1 MRFVLIFIPIII
13 ASFGQIILKSG
24 TNQVGKFDL
33 IKTFTNPLVLLGL
46 FFYFSSALLWLM
58 VLSKEKLSFV
68 YPLVAFSYVLTVF
81 LSKIILKEAVPSL
94 RWLGMAVI
102 VVGILIVAKSST

>member
-13 ASFGQIILKSG
+13 ASVGQIILKSG
-24 TNQVGKFDL
+24 MNRVGKFDL

-46 FFYFSSALLWLM
+46 FFYASSAVLWLM

-68 YPLVAFSYVLTVF
+68 YPLVAASYVLTILLAKF
-81 LSKIILKEAVPSL
+81 ILKEPVPTL
-94 RWLGMAVI
+94 RWIGLGI
-102 VVGILIVAKSST
+102 IIVGILVVARS

>member
-13 ASFGQIILKSG
+13 ASVGQIILKSG
-24 TNQVGKFDL
+24 MNRVGKFDL

-46 FFYFSSALLWLM
+46 FFYASSAVLWLM

-68 YPLVAFSYVLTVF
+68 YPLVAASYVLTILLAKF
-81 LSKIILKEAVPSL
+81 ILKEPVPTL
-94 RWLGMAVI
+94 RWLGLGI
-102 VVGILIVAKSST
+102 IIVGILVVARS